1 MIANNIHIN
10 INKIYY
16 INVYLIWS
24 FLKQIYQKYK
34 INIFLFYYMDVKD
47 KKIIITYKD
56 HKYSIIFLVYANL
69 LYNIINS

>member
-34 INIFLFYYMDVKD
+34 FNIFLFYYMDVKD
-47 KKIIITYKD
+47 KKIIITYK
-56 HKYSIIFLVYANL
+56 
-69 LYNIINS
+69 